1 MKIHPVVC
9 FASAVATAI
18 VVMAG
23 PAAAQQLNWP
33 TQPVKIIVPQAPG
46 GGTDAFARILS
57 ERLQTV
63 FGQPFIV
70 ENKTGAGGNIGT
82 EFVARQRDGHTFLL
96 TTSTHVTNISFFAK
110 LPYDPVKDFA
120 PVSLIGSVP
129 FVMSVNAASPVKTV
143 KELIDLARSKPG
155 TVTYASSGIGTPQH
169 LGAELLKSK
178 AGIQMTHIPYKGSS
192 PAVMALLSN
201 DVSVS
206 ISAVSAMLPHI
217 RSGKLRPIGILS
229 AARTQFLPSV
239 PTIAESAG
247 LPDYALDS
255 WYGVLA
261 PAGTP
266 RAVVDRMS
274 IEINKIVR
282 DPQVIKEKLNPLG
295 IDAVGT
301 SPDRLAEIIKSDL
314 VKYPKIAKDANIIP
328 E

>member
-1 MKIHPVVC
+1 MRILPMLR
-9 FASAVATAI
+9 FAFAAAAAI
-18 VVMAG
+18 VGMAG
-23 PAAAQQLNWP
+23 PATAQQSAWP
-33 TQPVKIIVPQAPG
+33 TQPVRIVVPQAPG
-46 GGTDAFARILS
+46 GGTDALARILG
-57 ERLQTV
+57 ERLQAV

-129 FVMSVNAASPVKTV
+129 FVMSVNAASPIKNV
-143 KELIDLARSKPG
+143 KELIDQARARPG

-169 LGAELLKSK
+169 LGAELLKSR
-178 AGIQMTHIPYKGSS
+178 AGIDMTHIPYKGSS
-192 PAVMALLSN
+192 PAVMALLSSE
-201 DVSVS
+201 VSVS

-217 RSGKLRPIGILS
+217 RSGKLRPIGTLS
-229 AARTQFLPSV
+229 AARTQFLPNV
-239 PTIAESAG
+239 PTIAEAAG
-247 LPDYALDS
+247 LPDFALDS

-261 PAGTP
+261 PAGTS
-266 RAVVDRMS
+266 RAVLERLSV
-274 IEINKIVR
+274 EINKIVR
-282 DPQVIKEKLNPLG
+282 DPQLAKDKLNALG

-301 SPDRLAEIIKSDL
+301 TPDRFAEVIKSDL
-314 VKYPKIAKDANIIP
+314 VKYPKIAKDANIVP

>member
-1 MKIHPVVC
+1 MRIQPMIC
-9 FASAVATAI
+9 FAAALAAA
-18 VVMAG
+18 MAG
-23 PAAAQQLNWP
+23 MAAPAGAQQLNWP
-33 TQPVKIIVPQAPG
+33 TQPVRIVVPQAPG

-63 FGQPFIV
+63 LGQPFIV

-96 TTSTHVTNISFFAK
+96 TTSTHVTNISFFSK

-143 KELIDLARSKPG
+143 KELIDLARAKPG

-178 AGIQMTHIPYKGSS
+178 AGIDMTHIPYKGSS

-201 DVSVS
+201 EVSVS

-217 RSGKLRPIGILS
+217 RSGKLRPLGTLS
-229 AARTQFLPSV
+229 ATRTQFLPNV

-247 LPDYALDS
+247 LPDYAIDS

-266 RAVVDRMS
+266 RAVIERMNV
-274 IEINKIVR
+274 EINKIVR
-282 DPQVIKEKLNPLG
+282 DPQLIKEKLNGLG
-295 IDAVGT
+295 IDAVGST
-301 SPDRLAEIIKSDL
+301 PDRFAEVIKSDL
-314 VKYPKIAKDANIIP
+314 LKYPKIARDANIVP